1 MTKEIFD
8 NIEKIPNFPSQGI
21 LFYDISPILAN
32 ATLWKKTISLM
43 AEQIRDMKPNM
54 LVALESRGFLFA
66 APLAIEL
73 GIGFSLIRKKGKLP
87 GKVFSHTYNLEY
99 CSDTFEIKQDTI
111 NSTHNVIIV
120 DDLLA
125 TGGTINAAQAL
136 LKMLNANILGVS
148 CLLELSKLNGAEKI
162 GIPCK
167 SLFKV

>member
-32 ATLWKKTISLM
+32 ASLWKKTISLM
-43 AEQIRDMKPNM
+43 AEQIKDMKPNM

-99 CSDTFEIKQDTI
+99 GTDTFEIKQDTI

-148 CLLELSKLNGAEKI
+148 CLIELSKLNGAEKI

>member
-21 LFYDISPILAN
+21 LFYDISQILAN
-32 ATLWKKTISLM
+32 ASLWKKTISLM
-43 AEQIRDMKPNM
+43 AEQIKDMKPNM

-99 CSDTFEIKQDTI
+99 GTDTFEIKQDTI

-148 CLLELSKLNGAEKI
+148 CLIELSKLNGAEKI